1 MGADAVVRMGA
12 DAGVVRDHGGMPL
25 NSYRFRSV
33 WSVDS
38 TPAQTFDVLA
48 DLRSYPHWWREVR
61 EARQVGEN
69 AAELRC
75 RSVLPY
81 DLVFEAHHNAKDP
94 DAGLLRADL
103 LGDMDGTVSW
113 RIFAD
118 GAGSR
123 IVYDQQV
130 VVCKPLVRRLALVSR
145 PILKANHE
153 LMMRSGQR
161 GLRTYLAGFQ
171 AAANPQA
178 LAAPQASE
186 APQASQAASNS

>member
-1 MGADAVVRMGA
+1 MS
-12 DAGVVRDHGGMPL
+12 L

-33 WSVDS
+33 WSVAGP
-38 TPAQTFDVLA
+38 PARAFDVLA
-48 DLRSYPHWWREVR
+48 DLGSYPHWWREVR
-61 EARQVGEN
+61 AARQVAED

-81 DLVFEAHHNAKDP
+81 ELVFQAHHNAKEP

-103 LGDMDGTVSW
+103 VGDLNGTVSW
-113 RIFAD
+113 RIFPE

-123 IVYDQQV
+123 LVYDQEV
-130 VVCKPLVRRLALVSR
+130 TVGKALLRRLAVVGR
-145 PILKANHE
+145 PLLKVNHE

-171 AAANPQA
+171 AA
-178 LAAPQASE
+178 LES
-186 APQASQAASNS
+186 